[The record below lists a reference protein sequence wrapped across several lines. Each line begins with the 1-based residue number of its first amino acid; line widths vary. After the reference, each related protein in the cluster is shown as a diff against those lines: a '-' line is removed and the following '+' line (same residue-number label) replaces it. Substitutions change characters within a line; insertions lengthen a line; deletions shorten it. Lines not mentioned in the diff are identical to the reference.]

1 MQLSVDYHFHL
12 TLTLLP
18 PLQTRLELQP
28 KIWTPIC
35 FWVELW
41 IVLQPV
47 SLGQKLVGK
56 ELSFRLSSEALDLLS
71 ECMQQEAKKKRVGDV
86 EENGEKSKE
95 VSKVLRMARSSKERR
110 PFRFIAL
117 EEHRRWIQ
125 ISIDNALFLFSLLY
139 HLVILLHPRLFGLQ
153 NNKSSSL
160 EHPHDVNDLD
170 PKSFSSSHSS
180 RFFLVVL
187 YIQVF

>member
-1 MQLSVDYHFHL
+1 M
-12 TLTLLP
+12 
-18 PLQTRLELQP
+18 
-28 KIWTPIC
+28 
-35 FWVELW
+35 
-41 IVLQPV
+41 LQPV

-117 EEHRRWIQ
+117 EEHRR
-125 ISIDNALFLFSLLY
+125 
-139 HLVILLHPRLFGLQ
+139 
-153 NNKSSSL
+153 
-160 EHPHDVNDLD
+160 
-170 PKSFSSSHSS
+170 
-180 RFFLVVL
+180 
-187 YIQVF
+187 